1 MLSFLLLVGGMG
13 ILKYTKIG
21 EDNRLIRRMRTV
33 FDSNDQSLLVRFEN
47 QKALKAYMSEMPFG
61 IGMGVQNGVI
71 SPQNKYYFVSICP
84 ADSSLVDVWIQ
95 MGVVGL
101 SVFLGMH
108 AVLFILGAYII
119 LFRISNPEIRGP
131 LTGMLCGC
139 AGMLV
144 ASYANMVY
152 FQFPNGILIYSCFT
166 FIFLGPHLDRLYTK
180 EHEQRTT

>member
-1 MLSFLLLVGGMG
+1 
-13 ILKYTKIG
+13 
-21 EDNRLIRRMRTV
+21 MRTV

-108 AVLFILGAYII
+108 AVLFIFGCVYHTV
-119 LFRISNPEIRGP
+119 SNQQPRNKR
-131 LTGMLCGC
+131 TADRYVMRMCRHAC
-139 AGMLV
+139 RLV
-144 ASYANMVY
+144 
-152 FQFPNGILIYSCFT
+152 C
-166 FIFLGPHLDRLYTK
+166 
-180 EHEQRTT
+180 

>member
-1 MLSFLLLVGGMG
+1 
-13 ILKYTKIG
+13 
-21 EDNRLIRRMRTV
+21 MRTV

-166 FIFLGPHLDRLYTK
+166 FIFLGSHLDRLYTK

>member
-1 MLSFLLLVGGMG
+1 M
-13 ILKYTKIG
+13 LKYTKIG

-33 FDSNDQSLLVRFEN
+33 FDSNDQSLPVRFEN

-101 SVFLGMH
+101 SVFL
-108 AVLFILGAYII
+108 ACTPYYSYWV
-119 LFRISNPEIRGP
+119 RIS
-131 LTGMLCGC
+131 
-139 AGMLV
+139 
-144 ASYANMVY
+144 Y
-152 FQFPNGILIYSCFT
+152 CFESAT
-166 FIFLGPHLDRLYTK
+166 PK
-180 EHEQRTT
+180 

>member
-1 MLSFLLLVGGMG
+1 M
-13 ILKYTKIG
+13 LKYTKIG

-95 MGVVGL
+95 MGV
-101 SVFLGMH
+101 
-108 AVLFILGAYII
+108 
-119 LFRISNPEIRGP
+119 SNPEIRGP

>member
-1 MLSFLLLVGGMG
+1 
-13 ILKYTKIG
+13 
-21 EDNRLIRRMRTV
+21 MRTV

-119 LFRISNPEIRGP
+119 LFRISNPEIRGL

-152 FQFPNGILIYSCFT
+152 FS
-166 FIFLGPHLDRLYTK
+166 FLT
-180 EHEQRTT
+180 ES